1 MVINGEVPNKN
12 LLLRNEVMKLMSKST
27 LNKQAMI
34 TKAPDTDKKI
44 FNPIFANKRE
54 KEDKYFDDAKEEEK
68 LYHIDYYEQ
77 LGGLS
82 SNNKLVDIS
91 DEELKMIKDE
101 YKEDFMQLYKIYV
114 KGVKNY
120 YELSEREQKIKSE
133 EIKQQVKEFLLRN
146 NTKYRVLNERGL
158 V

>member
-1 MVINGEVPNKN
+1 M
-12 LLLRNEVMKLMSKST
+12 
-27 LNKQAMI
+27 
-34 TKAPDTDKKI
+34 
-44 FNPIFANKRE
+44 PIK
-54 KEDKYFDDAKEEEK
+54 DDAKEEEK
-68 LYHIDYYEQ
+68 LYQKVYDDYSETLENNFDAWDQVPVDIDYYEQ